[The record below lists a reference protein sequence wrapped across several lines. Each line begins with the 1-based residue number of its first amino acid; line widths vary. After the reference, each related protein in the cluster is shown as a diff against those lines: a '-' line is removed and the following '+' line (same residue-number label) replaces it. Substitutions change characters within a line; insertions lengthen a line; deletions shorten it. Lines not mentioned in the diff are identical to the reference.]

1 MEAAMSTFGW
11 SPNDHR
17 DELQQFQQRQEHED
31 AMKDTVKVATK
42 LADEAIKLAEE
53 MDRADGLVENII
65 DRLKESRAENA
76 LLRRSLSVL
85 NNRIDELE
93 SVKNTEPVNLTQFSE
108 EQQVQRVM
116 TIVANRIG
124 VRVEDL
130 ADWNATAKKL
140 AADHDRIRADAE
152 ALLERLEHIAA
163 VLKTFY
169 FAELS
174 MSSVQPILA
183 LAIEFN
189 PDIVEQRR

>member
-1 MEAAMSTFGW
+1 MSTFGW

-17 DELQQFQQRQEHED
+17 DELPQFSPNPDGVKPIQDTSLEEYVARFHQSQEHED
-31 AMKDTVKVATK
+31 AMKDT
-42 LADEAIKLAEE
+42 EPI
-53 MDRADGLVENII
+53 G
-65 DRLKESRAENA
+65 
-76 LLRRSLSVL
+76 LLR
-85 NNRIDELE
+85 
-93 SVKNTEPVNLTQFSE
+93 FSE

-116 TIVANRIG
+116 TIVASRIG

-140 AADHDRIRADAE
+140 ASERDEISANAE

-183 LAIEFN
+183 LALEFN

>member
-1 MEAAMSTFGW
+1 MSTFGW

-17 DELQQFQQRQEHED
+17 DELQQFHDRQEHED
-31 AMKDTVKVATK
+31 AMKDT
-42 LADEAIKLAEE
+42 EPI
-53 MDRADGLVENII
+53 G
-65 DRLKESRAENA
+65 
-76 LLRRSLSVL
+76 LLR
-85 NNRIDELE
+85 
-93 SVKNTEPVNLTQFSE
+93 FSE

-130 ADWNATAKKL
+130 ADWNVTAGKL

-183 LAIEFN
+183 LACEFN

>member
-1 MEAAMSTFGW
+1 MSTFGW

-17 DELQQFQQRQEHED
+17 DELPQFSPNPDGVKPIQDTSLEEYVARFHQSQEHED
-31 AMKDTVKVATK
+31 AMKDTEPTTTIEALTKDIATIDIAVDALIAK
-42 LADEAIKLAEE
+42 NAALTS
-53 MDRADGLVENII
+53 ENG
-65 DRLKESRAENA
+65 

-93 SVKNTEPVNLTQFSE
+93 STRNNVTS
-108 EQQVQRVM
+108 
-116 TIVANRIG
+116 
-124 VRVEDL
+124 
-130 ADWNATAKKL
+130 
-140 AADHDRIRADAE
+140 DAE